1 MKDCGAWHESAAQ
14 IAYLLQSYAT
24 LVRIAADSGFIRA
37 VTREMV
43 LIRPIVRK
51 KQEGESQ

>member
-1 MKDCGAWHESAAQ
+1 MSRAQVAW
-14 IAYLLQSYAT
+14 LLQSYAT

-43 LIRPIVRK
+43 IIRPIVRK